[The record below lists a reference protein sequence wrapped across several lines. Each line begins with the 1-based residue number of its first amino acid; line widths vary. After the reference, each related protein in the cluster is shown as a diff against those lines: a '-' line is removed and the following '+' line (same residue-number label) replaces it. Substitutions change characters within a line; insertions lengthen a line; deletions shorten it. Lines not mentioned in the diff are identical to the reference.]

1 MAIDVTG
8 SVSVGGSISAGTWW
22 ELNSGDYVNG
32 GAVLRLTA
40 VETSANSWEISI
52 NNGQGPADL
61 LNAGPFTTKAL
72 TQAAIQVLVDGQAPS
87 T

>member
-8 SVSVGGSISAGTWW
+8 SVSVGGSISTAAWW

-40 VETSANSWEISI
+40 VEPSTNNWEISI

-61 LNAGPFTTKAL
+61 LHAGPFATKAL
-72 TQAAIQVLVDGQAPS
+72 AQAAIQSLVDGQGPS